1 MASIISKAFDTTKKV
16 FNTIFNG
23 SPNLFTTDDLN
34 ITMKRLNNYLM
45 SLESITG
52 VRTDM
57 VIQAQYSDFSAYD
70 LEVSYKFQNLYAF
83 GCHFTSDNIF
93 RSLAASNRD
102 EQNPGYLVATFK
114 RKKVT
119 FSDDST
125 HTISGATFDDGTLLQ
140 AADYEVLEDPT
151 FSLLAS
157 SEIPDST
164 DDSLVVVLAKF
175 TPNVADEKAV
185 IVCNYVRIGK
195 ENSVPLNS
203 TGVLTLSDLRSG
215 KLSTGMSYDNAISRL
230 CSYTQIDAN
239 TLNTN
244 WLQTRRYKDD
254 GTKTSSV
261 ILVRV
266 VGGMLGIHIPFDIDF
281 SSAHNV
287 FNGAE
292 NKSPGVYLSTIT
304 DQTIVRLLEQLNGN
318 GLSQDSSYRIGTA
331 GMMMTGDGL
340 VFGDS
345 ASEWGERYVQFMP
358 MDLVLKR
365 IPKSV
370 VWAATSPDS
379 EFGIISGFQNE
390 PTEEYFWNLFFVA
403 TGGIHIN
410 ALNRPAA
417 SGGSQLAFSAGR
429 WANWPE
435 NRVGVC
441 RTHGGLFT
449 FPLMFLGRG

>member
-1 MASIISKAFDTTKKV
+1 MASIISKAFDATKKV

-23 SPNLFTTDDLN
+23 SPNLFTTDDMN
-34 ITMKRLNNYLM
+34 VTMKRLNNYLM

-57 VIQAQYSDFSAYD
+57 VIQAQYSDIPNYD
-70 LEVSYKFQNLYAF
+70 LDVSYKFQNLYAF
-83 GCHFTSDNIF
+83 GCHFTSDNVF
-93 RSLAASNRD
+93 HSLTASNMG

-119 FSDDST
+119 FSDDSS
-125 HTISGATFDDGTLLQ
+125 HTISGATFDDGTLMQ
-140 AADYEVLEDPT
+140 SADYEVLEDPA

-157 SEIPDST
+157 SKIPDPT
-164 DDSLVVVLAKF
+164 DDTLVVVLAKV
-175 TPNVADEKAV
+175 TPNVADGKAI
-185 IVCNYVRIGK
+185 IVCNYVRIGR

-244 WLQTRRYKDD
+244 WLPTIVYKNDY
-254 GTKTSSV
+254 TKTSSG
-261 ILVRV
+261 ISVRV
-266 VGGMLGIHIPFDIDF
+266 VGGMLGIDIPFNTDF
-281 SSAHNV
+281 SSDYNV
-287 FNGAE
+287 FNGVEYA
-292 NKSPGVYLSTIT
+292 SPGVYLSTIT
-304 DQTIVRLLEQLNGN
+304 DPTILNLLEQLNGN
-318 GLSQDSSYRIGTA
+318 GVRQDASYRIGTA

-340 VFGDS
+340 AFGGS
-345 ASEWGERYVQFMP
+345 APDWGEHYVQFMP

-365 IPKSV
+365 IPKSE
-370 VWAATSPDS
+370 VWGATTTQDR
-379 EFGIISGFQNE
+379 EFGELMCFNFKNE

-410 ALNRPAA
+410 AVKD
-417 SGGSQLAFSAGR
+417 SVGSKLTFSAGR
-429 WANWPE
+429 WNSWSD
-435 NRVGVC
+435 NGSGVC